1 MASRLDFLPTRLNAA
16 PVVFR
21 GMTGHEVG
29 MMVLSGL
36 VVGLLPGVIGAW
48 LLGAIAMVPTVAF
61 ASAGMALYVGGAV
74 MRRLRRG
81 RPAAWLYRSLQFRL
95 AQQGIRLW
103 GGETL
108 ITHSGPY
115 SWRRM
120 RHQPGGRP

>member
-1 MASRLDFLPTRLNAA
+1 MASRLDFLPTRLNTA

-36 VVGLLPGVIGAW
+36 AAGLLPGAISAW

-61 ASAGMALYVGGAV
+61 ASAGVALYFGGAV

-81 RPAAWLYRSLQFRL
+81 RPASWIYRSLQFRM
-95 AQQGIRLW
+95 ARQGIRLW

-108 ITHSGPY
+108 ITRSGPY
-115 SWRRM
+115 SRR
-120 RHQPGGRP
+120 RLHHQPGGRP